1 MPIVNG
7 TLSCI
12 AISWRSRAFMN
23 LVGKAFEAGMPFEDA
38 CGSYFHPS
46 ILEEEKFNFGF
57 ESSELRLHLGRIP
70 NRVLGE
76 Q

>member
-1 MPIVNG
+1 
-7 TLSCI
+7 
-12 AISWRSRAFMN
+12 MN

-38 CGSYFHPS
+38 CESYFHPS
-46 ILEEEKFNFGF
+46 ILEEGKFNFGF

>member
-1 MPIVNG
+1 
-7 TLSCI
+7 
-12 AISWRSRAFMN
+12 MN
-23 LVGKAFEAGMPFEDA
+23 LVGKAFEAGMSFEDA
-38 CGSYFHPS
+38 CESYFHPS
-46 ILEEEKFNFGF
+46 ILDKGKFNFGF

>member
-1 MPIVNG
+1 
-7 TLSCI
+7 
-12 AISWRSRAFMN
+12 MN
-23 LVGKAFEAGMPFEDA
+23 LVGKAFEAGMPFEDT
-38 CGSYFHPS
+38 CESYFHPP
-46 ILEEEKFNFGF
+46 IVEKGKFNFGL

>member
-1 MPIVNG
+1 
-7 TLSCI
+7 
-12 AISWRSRAFMN
+12 MN

-38 CGSYFHPS
+38 CESYFHPL
-46 ILEEEKFNFGF
+46 ILDKGEFNSGF
-57 ESSELRLHLGRIP
+57 ESSELRLHLGPIP